1 MGGWQEEVGIK
12 LFFLDFFRWVL
23 CTVLVSTGVLVL
35 IVLLQYKY
43 KPAHR
48 THHANCRNH
57 NIINKLNYYINIILS
72 SPFSFSILFLLSFL
86 PSYSSFLLLLL
97 LLLLLT
103 ILPYYYFFLLLNNYY
118 FFLLLYY
125 YYNILY
131 VAIYARKT
139 MFFLSRDKNA
149 AQNMRE
155 REDICI
161 EGHKQTR
168 VEAEGEATFFLF
180 W

>member
-118 FFLLLYY
+118 FFLLYCIIIIIIYY
-125 YYNILY
+125 MLLFMRGKLCFSSPGIKMPRRTWENAKIFILK
-131 VAIYARKT
+131 AI
-139 MFFLSRDKNA
+139 S
-149 AQNMRE
+149 
-155 REDICI
+155 
-161 EGHKQTR
+161 KQ
-168 VEAEGEATFFLF
+168 E
-180 W
+180 